1 MTRFLCYIME
11 LTRFMTVRK
20 VPFQCSISLHTPE
33 QGLTQERENE
43 VDKTRWITQHPQR
56 SKTLAPTD

>member
-1 MTRFLCYIME
+1 MTHFLCYIME

-20 VPFQCSISLHTPE
+20 VPFQLSISLHTPE
-33 QGLTQERENE
+33 RGLTQEHGNE
-43 VDKTRWITQHPQR
+43 VDKTRWITRQTQR